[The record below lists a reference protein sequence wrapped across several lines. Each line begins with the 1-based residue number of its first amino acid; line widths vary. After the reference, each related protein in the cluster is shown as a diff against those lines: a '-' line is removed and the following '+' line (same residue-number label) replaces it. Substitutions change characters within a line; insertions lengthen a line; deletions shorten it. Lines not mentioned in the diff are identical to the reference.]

1 MILTLML
8 KESIISQSLPDRIQ
22 GQYWVKQ
29 PDSEN
34 HINQILSVEA
44 AGDSWI
50 VKSTRDAYICGQ
62 DGNAIRECAL
72 QALCFYK
79 IKITLTNEYAL
90 LYCENATS
98 DRKNF
103 TKLIL
108 PFKGTIRIGRD
119 ERNDI
124 VFSNAFVSS
133 VHSEISFNG
142 NNIIIRDN
150 SSGNGTFVNEKRIS
164 KARLHPGDVVFIMG
178 LKIIIGK
185 GYISFN
191 NPDRRVYINSN
202 ELLAYQK
209 QEIVQRTPAVESADS
224 TVKFFRSPRFKRDIK
239 TFELTIDPPP
249 ASAISE
255 QMPLLLTIGPSATM
269 AIASLATATT
279 TIINLCSGKSDIL
292 SSTPMLV
299 MAFAMLCGTLLWPNL
314 IKKYENNKKQKKEE
328 LRQEKYKAYINS
340 VKDEL
345 NNECSYQS
353 EILNENFVSLDVCLS
368 RIKLIQRNL
377 WERTS
382 SHNDFLTL
390 RLGNGTLPL
399 DCEIK
404 CQKRRFT
411 LEEDI
416 LQEMQ
421 YKLAEQPQMLRNV
434 PKTLSLIDDSIVGII
449 GDKTLT
455 TAFIKSL
462 LFQLVALHCY
472 DEVKVVIIRSEADK
486 TWDFAKWLPHIWND
500 EHTIRFMAQNSQ
512 EIKEL
517 SIYFEREIA
526 ARSSIHGY
534 DATVTPQYVVL
545 ALDQTIAERAD
556 FIKLIYKN
564 RNYMGFS
571 VIAAY
576 DELKNLPKECNRII
590 EISQQR
596 SRIYDRD
603 DISGKFDEFSPEMFL
618 GSGEEEYAIALANI
632 TLDTASEEYILPST
646 ITFTEAYDVGRIEYL
661 NILSRWKENDPTTS
675 LDAVIGIDEYGE
687 KFSFDIHE
695 KAHGPHGLIAG
706 TTGSGKSEFIMTYI
720 LAMAVNYHPSEV
732 AFILIDYKG
741 GGMAKAFENLPHTA
755 GIITNLDGSEVN
767 RSLVSIKS
775 ELRRRQAL
783 FNQASKKVGMS
794 NIDIYKYQR
803 LHREGVVS
811 EPLPHLIIISD
822 EFAEL
827 KAQQPDFMAE
837 LISTA
842 RIGRS
847 LGVHLV
853 LATQKPTG
861 VVDDQIVSNTR
872 FRICLKVQDR
882 QDSME
887 MLKRPEA
894 AELTKTGRFYLQ
906 VGNNEI
912 FKLGQS
918 AWSGAKYVPSDRVNQ
933 QLDNSISIVANT
945 GKVLKQI
952 RLKGNSSSESIS
964 QLDAVTRYISELA
977 AQEHFKQRMLWCP
990 SMPAISTI
998 ENIKSKYAISSSEN
1012 VTPVLGEYDIP
1023 ELQKQEALT
1032 LPFDSVGNTVIYGA
1046 SGSGKT
1052 TFVTTL
1058 MYSLITQYKPDQVNI
1073 YALDFSAQTLSVFGG
1088 AAHVGDIIMPDD
1100 REKVENLFKLLHSE
1114 LKKRKVLLQEYGGDF
1129 TSYKKMSGNS
1139 MPCII
1144 VIIHNYTGLVESYDV
1159 EDNIA
1164 FFSREGAKRGI
1175 YFVVTAQSAGAI
1187 RHRTLQNFGQT
1198 LVLRMNDPLDYSSI
1212 LGNIGGLIPAAH
1224 LGRGI
1229 FKNGNVYEFQIARC
1243 AVDNE
1248 VQHIRELCRAVSD
1261 NWKGEV
1267 APRIPVLPDKVDCDF
1282 LATTVSRCST
1292 EMLPVGV
1299 DREKLAVVNY
1309 PILGTTL
1316 TWVLSDSG
1324 NNAIFAQGL
1333 AETACLKNDVAVTVI
1348 DPTDKFIPD
1357 IIKKYSYSSGNED
1370 VNSATAYIFNEMLR
1384 RHKLLK
1390 TDSNAKFEKLLCIV
1404 TSISSLDGVLTEENR
1419 DNFFDVLNNVSQKYG
1434 IYFVICESASYFNS
1448 NSNKEWVRSHT
1459 TFKDAIWLGNG
1470 LLNNFRLQID
1480 KAPKNAREAL
1490 EETYGFA
1497 VINGTAIAAK
1507 LLVPQS
1513 WEPEEEQYG

>member
-8 KESIISQSLPDRIQ
+8 KESIISQFLPERIQ
-22 GQYWVKQ
+22 GQYWVKL

-50 VKSTRDAYICGQ
+50 VKSTKDAYICNR
-62 DGNAIRECAL
+62 DGAAIRECAL

-90 LYCENATS
+90 LYCENATV
-98 DRKNF
+98 DRKTY

-108 PFKGTIRIGRD
+108 PSKGTIRIGRD
-119 ERNDI
+119 EHNDI

-133 VHSEISFNG
+133 VHSEITFSG

-150 SSGNGTFVNEKRIS
+150 SSSNGTFVNEKRITE
-164 KARLHPGDVVFIMG
+164 ARLRPGDVIFIMG

-191 NPDRRVYINSN
+191 NPDKRVHISSN
-202 ELLAYQK
+202 ELLAFQQ
-209 QEIVQRTPAVESADS
+209 QEIIQRTPAIESDDN

-279 TIINLCSGKSDIL
+279 TVINLCSGKSDIL
-292 SSTPMLV
+292 SAMPMLV
-299 MAFAMLCGTLLWPNL
+299 MAFAMLCGTLVWPNL
-314 IKKYENNKKQKKEE
+314 IKKYENNKKQKKED
-328 LRQEKYKAYINS
+328 LRQEKYKTYINS
-340 VKDEL
+340 IKDEL

-390 RLGNGTLPL
+390 RLGKGTALL
-399 DCEIK
+399 DCDIK
-404 CQKRRFT
+404 CQKRKFT
-411 LEEDI
+411 LEEDS

-421 YKLAEQPQMLRNV
+421 FKLAEQPQMLRNV

-449 GDKTLT
+449 GEKSLT
-455 TAFIKSL
+455 TAFAKSL

-472 DEVKVVIIRSEADK
+472 DEVKVVIICSEADK

-500 EHTIRFMAQNSQ
+500 EHTVRFMAQNSQ
-512 EIKEL
+512 EVKEL
-517 SIYFEREIA
+517 SIHLEREIA
-526 ARSSIHGY
+526 ARSNLREY

-556 FIKLIYKN
+556 FMKLIYKN
-564 RNYMGFS
+564 KNYIGFS

-603 DISGKFDEFSPEMFL
+603 DISGKFDEFSPELFL
-618 GSGEEEYAIALANI
+618 GGGEEEYAIALANI
-632 TLDTASEEYILPST
+632 TLDTAAEEYILPST
-646 ITFTEAYDVGRIEYL
+646 ITFTETYDVGRIEYL

-675 LDAVIGIDEYGE
+675 LSAVIGVDEYGE

-720 LAMAVNYHPSEV
+720 LSMAVNYHPSEV

-741 GGMAKAFENLPHTA
+741 GGMAKAFETLPHTA

-775 ELRRRQAL
+775 ELRRRQSI
-783 FNQASKKVGMS
+783 FNSASKKVGMS

-918 AWSGAKYVPSDRVNQ
+918 AWSGAKYIPSDRVNQ

-945 GKVLKQI
+945 GKILKQI
-952 RLKGNSSSESIS
+952 RLKGNGSSESIS
-964 QLDAVTRYISELA
+964 QLDAVTKYISELA
-977 AQEHFKQRMLWCP
+977 KQEHFRQRMLWCP
-990 SMPAISTI
+990 SMPAVSTVETI
-998 ENIKSKYAISSSEN
+998 RNKYAISGTDDVE
-1012 VTPVLGEYDIP
+1012 PVLGEYDVP

-1032 LPFDSVGNTVIYGA
+1032 LPFSRIGNTVIYGS

-1058 MYSLITQYKPDQVNI
+1058 MYSLITQYSPDLVNI
-1073 YALDFSAQTLSVFGG
+1073 YALDFSAQTLSIFSGV
-1088 AAHVGDIIMPDD
+1088 AHVGDIIMPEES
-1100 REKVENLFKLLHSE
+1100 EKVENLFKLLHSE
-1114 LKKRKVLLQEYGGDF
+1114 LKKRKTLLQEYGGDF
-1129 TSYKKMSGNS
+1129 TSYKKMSGDS
-1139 MPCII
+1139 MPCIV
-1144 VIIHNYTGLVESYDV
+1144 VIIHNYTGLIESYDV
-1159 EDNIA
+1159 EDSIA

-1175 YFVVTAQSAGAI
+1175 YFVVTAQSANAI
-1187 RHRTLQNFGQT
+1187 RHKTLQNFGQT

-1212 LGNIGGLIPAAH
+1212 LGNTGGLIPANH

-1229 FKNGNVYEFQIARC
+1229 FKSGNIYEFQIAKC
-1243 AVDNE
+1243 TTDNE
-1248 VQHIRELCRAVSD
+1248 VQHVRELCRTVND
-1261 NWKGEV
+1261 NWKGKT
-1267 APRIPVLPDKVDCDF
+1267 APGIPVLPEKVDSVF
-1282 LATTVSRCST
+1282 LHNALSRCSE
-1292 EMLPVGV
+1292 EMLPIGV
-1299 DREKLAVVNY
+1299 DREKLTVVNY
-1309 PILGTTL
+1309 PILGSSL

-1324 NNAIFAQGL
+1324 NNSLFAQGL
-1333 AETACLKNDVAVTVI
+1333 AELACLKNDVMVTVI
-1348 DPTDKFIPD
+1348 DPTDKFMPD
-1357 IIKKYSYSSGNED
+1357 ITRKYSYFSGNED
-1370 VNSATAYIFNEMLR
+1370 VNSATAHIFDEMLR
-1384 RHKLLK
+1384 RHNLLK
-1390 TDSNAKFEKLLCIV
+1390 TDSNSTFEKLLCII
-1404 TSISSLDGVLTEENR
+1404 TSVSSLDGVLTEENR
-1419 DNFFDVLNNVSQKYG
+1419 ENFFDALNNVSQKYG
-1434 IYFVICESASYFNS
+1434 IYFAICESSSYFNS

-1459 TFKDAIWLGNG
+1459 TFKDTIWLGNG

-1480 KAPKNAREAL
+1480 KAPKNAREPL
-1490 EETYGFA
+1490 EDPYGFA
-1497 VINGTAIAAK
+1497 VVNGTAVIAK

-1513 WEPEEEQYG
+1513 WEPEEDQYE